1 MRARLGPE
9 SWSVFKRQIR
19 TNNDTE
25 GWHNSLNSGNKGKA
39 PSVYAVIEI
48 LSGKSKDARL
58 EQRML
63 EAGLEV
69 RNVRP
74 AARAH
79 NEALNELWLRYEN
92 KELSPRMFLQ
102 AVVEM
107 KDGGRLQGD

>member
-1 MRARLGPE
+1 MQYLIFRDDDDVFNDGDGADGARALE
-9 SWSVFKRQIR
+9 
-19 TNNDTE
+19 
-25 GWHNSLNSGNKGKA
+25 
-39 PSVYAVIEI
+39 
-48 LSGKSKDARL
+48 DADGARAL
-58 EQRML
+58 ED
-63 EAGLEV
+63 AN

-79 NEALNELWLRYEN
+79 NEALNELWLCYEN